1 MTLRT
6 SRAVTRCSSAFSASS
21 SESSSASSSDSSS
34 GSMSI
39 TLEPTFEVRAGG
51 CGGWPSWE
59 VENWTWVGISVQRP
73 WLSMQL

>member
-1 MTLRT
+1 MTSRT
-6 SRAVTRCSSAFSASS
+6 SEAVTRSSRAFSSY
-21 SESSSASSSDSSS
+21 SSDSSS

-39 TLEPTFEVRAGG
+39 TSERTFEVRELDSAG
-51 CGGWPSWE
+51 WLSWE

>member
-1 MTLRT
+1 M
-6 SRAVTRCSSAFSASS
+6 SRVLEAAV
-21 SESSSASSSDSSS
+21 
-34 GSMSI
+34 
-39 TLEPTFEVRAGG
+39 EPFFGYGVGD